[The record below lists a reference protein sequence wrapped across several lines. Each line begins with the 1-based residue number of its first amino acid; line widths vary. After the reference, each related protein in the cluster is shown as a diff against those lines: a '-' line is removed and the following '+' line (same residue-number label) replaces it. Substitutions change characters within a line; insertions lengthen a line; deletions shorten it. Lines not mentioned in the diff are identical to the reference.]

1 MVHGGCSH
9 AQNRRRNGDDETFA
23 PRPFLGHGMW
33 SDARCTGG
41 PALLRRSAGAGVYG
55 MSPSGLPL
63 VKWDPEFRR
72 VLRQAEA
79 VPRETIVGP

>member
-1 MVHGGCSH
+1 M
-9 AQNRRRNGDDETFA
+9 
-23 PRPFLGHGMW
+23 
-33 SDARCTGG
+33 
-41 PALLRRSAGAGVYG
+41 YG